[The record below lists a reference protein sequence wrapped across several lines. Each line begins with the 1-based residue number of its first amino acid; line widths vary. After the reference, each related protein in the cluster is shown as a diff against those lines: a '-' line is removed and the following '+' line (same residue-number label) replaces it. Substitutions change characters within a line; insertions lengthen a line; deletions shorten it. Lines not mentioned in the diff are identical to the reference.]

1 MKIKYRFETKLFI
14 LLADRSHRSVFEETS
29 IQKFLRREITVF
41 VKAPWMGFLLGEG
54 ELEIDNQGRSLFS
67 SKVFTQEA
75 NARSQQTPRIGEWQA
90 PKESSVQDARA
101 NSSSTPH
108 FFFST
113 GCA

>member
-1 MKIKYRFETKLFI
+1 MKINYRFETKLFI
-14 LLADRSHRSVFEETS
+14 LLAGESERSVFAAASPE
-29 IQKFLRREITVF
+29 KLLRRKISVF

-90 PKESSVQDARA
+90 PRESSVQDARA

-108 FFFST
+108 FFSSRVFS
-113 GCA
+113 